1 MLSEKAVEIVQ
12 ERVGGEKVLMA
23 CYHLTVPG

>member
-12 ERVGGEKVLMA
+12 EKVGGEKVLMA
-23 CYHLTVPG
+23 YYHVIVPG